1 MTLHS
6 PDAGLDPLDNPIWHA
21 LNTWQAGIA
30 LGGELARRFQ
40 PAISPFGA
48 LAADTPEAW
57 RALAAL
63 MAPGE
68 TVKMFGTKPWQ
79 PADTFEIKGQG
90 TLNQMVQRVPREGDT
105 GAGIERLDAGHA
117 REIAELVAL
126 TQPGPFAA
134 RTPEM
139 GRYYGI
145 RHDGEL
151 VAMAGERLHLP
162 GFTEI
167 SAVCVHPDHRG
178 RRLAGRL
185 VGFAAQQIVVR
196 GEVPFLHV
204 FETNAGAIGLYE
216 KLGFDVRRP
225 LFAVTLARR

>member
-1 MTLHS
+1 MTLHF
-6 PDAGLDPLDNPIWHA
+6 PDTERLHLDNPIWRA
-21 LNTWQAGIA
+21 LITCQAGIA
-30 LGGELARRFQ
+30 VGGELARRFQ
-40 PAISPFGA
+40 PEISPFGA

-57 RALAAL
+57 RAFAAL

-68 TVKMFGTKPWQ
+68 TVKMFATTPWQ

-90 TLNQMVQRVPREGDT
+90 TLNQMIQRAPREDETGD
-105 GAGIERLDAGHA
+105 GIERLDAAHA

-185 VGFAAQQIVVR
+185 VGFAAQQIVAR
-196 GEVPFLHV
+196 GELPFLHV